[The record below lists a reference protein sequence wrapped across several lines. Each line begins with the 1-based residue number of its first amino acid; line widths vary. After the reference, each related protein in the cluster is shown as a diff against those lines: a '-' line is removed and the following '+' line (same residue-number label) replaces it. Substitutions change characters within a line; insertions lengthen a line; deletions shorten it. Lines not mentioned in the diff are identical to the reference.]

1 MGRISGISGISGLS
15 GISGPHY
22 FPSIIVKGM
31 VSSIPP
37 GGDLF
42 FKSVCLHHPAGFWQ
56 NGGYPP
62 DGAGCVTTLGK
73 ATLMCTITSALMS
86 GMSVNLVLALVVGL
100 VSYWLFLGFQKAKPL
115 A

>member
-22 FPSIIVKGM
+22 FPGIIVKGR

-42 FKSVCLHHPAGFWQ
+42 FKSVGLHHPAGFWQ

-62 DGAGCVTTLGK
+62 DGAGCVTTLFISYIND
-73 ATLMCTITSALMS
+73 AFHTICPVERDS
-86 GMSVNLVLALVVGL
+86 GL
-100 VSYWLFLGFQKAKPL
+100 VITKRRKNPRDW
-115 A
+115 